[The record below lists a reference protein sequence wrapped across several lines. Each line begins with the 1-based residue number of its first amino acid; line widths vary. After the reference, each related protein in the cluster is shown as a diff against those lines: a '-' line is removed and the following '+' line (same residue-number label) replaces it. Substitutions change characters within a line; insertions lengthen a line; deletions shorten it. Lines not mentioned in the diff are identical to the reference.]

1 MTEHLG
7 SFVSEWTTA
16 EGAGSELN
24 GRIALV
30 TGSSRGIVA
39 AIARLFAER
48 GAAVVV
54 HGRDVEAVRAV
65 TAEIEGAGGH
75 ALAAIADLTSYEQ
88 IEAMR
93 DSIEHRLGPIDI
105 LVANAGGSTV
115 RPGPLEDIAEVDW
128 TASVDTN
135 LTATFLTI
143 KAFLPGMKRRH
154 RGDII
159 TMSSAAARRPTP
171 QSPLAYAAAKGGVEV
186 LTKEL
191 AAQVGPD
198 GIRVNCLAPETILTE
213 RNQQQIPAAIQEQ
226 LRQSHPVQ
234 RLGTPEDVAR
244 AALFLAPDASSW
256 ISGVTLDVAG
266 GSVLA

>member
-1 MTEHLG
+1 MTEHIRSSL
-7 SFVSEWTTA
+7 SERDRA
-16 EGAGSELN
+16 EGAMPDLD
-24 GRIALV
+24 GRLALV
-30 TGSSRGIVA
+30 TGSSRGIGA

-54 HGRDVEAVRAV
+54 HGRDLDAV
-65 TAEIEGAGGH
+65 TAVAAEIEGAGGH

-93 DSIEHRLGPIDI
+93 DSIEERLGPVDI

-115 RPGPLEDIAEVDW
+115 RPAPLEDIAELDW
-128 TASVDTN
+128 KASVDAN

-143 KAFLPGMKRRH
+143 KAFLPGMKRRR
-154 RGDII
+154 RGNII

-171 QSPLAYAAAKGGVEV
+171 QSPLAYAAAKGGIEV

-198 GIRVNCLAPETILTE
+198 GIRVNCLAPETILTA
-213 RNQQQIPAAIQEQ
+213 RNQQQIPEAIQEQ
-226 LRQSHPVQ
+226 LRLSHPVQ
-234 RLGTPEDVAR
+234 RLGTPEDVAH
-244 AALFLAPDASSW
+244 AALFLASGASSW